1 MIGDYQKYNQIVDD
15 LPVFNTESF
24 VSNRPEKDKHFY
36 SELTETQIFNHF
48 LQSEA
53 KECFPFFYKINER
66 LSYNL
71 WEGRGDS
78 KPEKTRS
85 SSITA
90 RRSTL
95 SKLLNDEG
103 VEQNYKD
110 LIINSY
116 LKESQVKNI
125 SQLCPFNDFNDA
137 ASSHSGNQAKN
148 SSKPGKNGKKET
160 LQDLILNYQNSET
173 YLIPPYF
180 IPNSHFVDA
189 SEISQLIKGD
199 NWNILGENNRIF
211 SNSDFKLLNLNFKNE
226 SIYKVNRY
234 IIPNDKRLINNN
246 PLNTN
251 LVLTNSIGNIKN
263 IISGFEQRVEQV
275 KKNKIFLKSTQK
287 KGEQL

>member
-36 SELTETQIFNHF
+36 LELTETQIFNHF

-71 WEGRGDS
+71 WQGRGDS
-78 KPEKTRS
+78 KSEKTRS

-116 LKESQVKNI
+116 LKESQVRNI
-125 SQLCPFNDFNDA
+125 SIVSPFNDA
-137 ASSHSGNQAKN
+137 ASSHSGNQGKN
-148 SSKPGKNGKKET
+148 SSSSKKET

-189 SEISQLIKGD
+189 SEISQLIKGEH
-199 NWNILGENNRIF
+199 WNILGENNRIF

-234 IIPNDKRLINNN
+234 IIPNDKRLINKNS
-246 PLNTN
+246 LNTNMSN

-275 KKNKIFLKSTQK
+275 KKNKIFLKSTQR

>member
-78 KPEKTRS
+78 KSEKTRS

-116 LKESQVKNI
+116 LKESQVRNI
-125 SQLCPFNDFNDA
+125 SIVSPFNDA
-137 ASSHSGNQAKN
+137 ASSHSGNQGKN
-148 SSKPGKNGKKET
+148 SSSSKKET

-189 SEISQLIKGD
+189 SEISQLMKGEH
-199 NWNILGENNRIF
+199 WNILGENNRIF

-234 IIPNDKRLINNN
+234 IIPNDKRLINKNS
-246 PLNTN
+246 LNTNMSN

>member
-1 MIGDYQKYNQIVDD
+1 MIGDYHKYKQIVDD
-15 LPVFNTESF
+15 VPVFNTESF
-24 VSNRPEKDKHFY
+24 LSNRPEKDKDFY

-53 KECFPFFYKINER
+53 KDSFPFFYKINER

-71 WEGRGDS
+71 WGGRGENKSD
-78 KPEKTRS
+78 KTRS

-110 LIINSY
+110 LILNSY
-116 LKESQVKNI
+116 LKESQVRNLSI
-125 SQLCPFNDFNDA
+125 VSNFNDTG
-137 ASSHSGNQAKN
+137 SSHSGNQVKN
-148 SSKPGKNGKKET
+148 SSSCKKET
-160 LQDLILNYQNSET
+160 LQDLILNYENSET

-180 IPNSHFVDA
+180 IPNCHFVEA
-189 SEISQLIKGD
+189 GEISQLIKGEE
-199 NWNILGENNRIF
+199 WSILGENNRIF
-211 SNSDFKLLNLNFKNE
+211 NYSDFKLLNLNFKNE
-226 SIYKVNRY
+226 NVNKVNRY
-234 IIPNDKRLINNN
+234 IIPNDKRLLNKNN
-246 PLNTN
+246 LNSNLNGN
-251 LVLTNSIGNIKN
+251 LVLTSSIGNIKN

-275 KKNKIFLKSTQK
+275 KKSKIFLKSTQR